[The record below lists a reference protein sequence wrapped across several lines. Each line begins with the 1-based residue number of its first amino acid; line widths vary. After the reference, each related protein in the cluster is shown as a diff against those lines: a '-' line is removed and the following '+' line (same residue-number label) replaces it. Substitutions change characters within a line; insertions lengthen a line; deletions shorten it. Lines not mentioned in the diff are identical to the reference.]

1 MANLSGRWAVGTG
14 VTRVFIQIIQGTCRD
29 AEALRRQTEMWRE
42 EVGPKAQGWLGGT
55 FGVTDDSRFIGVVRF
70 ESAEAAERNS
80 ARPEQSA
87 WWAVTEKL
95 FEGEVTFRNSDEVI
109 LYLDG
114 GSDDTGFVQVIQGQ
128 VADPEG
134 FRSFMDQPMDRLHD
148 ARPEIIGG
156 TIALE
161 PDGRFTETVAFV
173 SEEAAR
179 VGENR
184 EMPVDLQQAWENQV
198 AEMRDI
204 NYLNLRRPWFASR
217 E

>member
-1 MANLSGRWAVGTG
+1 M
-14 VTRVFIQIIQGTCRD
+14 FIQVIQGNCRD

-42 EVGPKAQGWLGGT
+42 EVGPRAQGWLGGT
-55 FGVTDDSRFIGVVRF
+55 FGVTDDNRFIGVVRF
-70 ESAEAAERNS
+70 ESKDAADRNS
-80 ARPEQSA
+80 ARPEQGA

-95 FEGEVTFRNSDEVI
+95 FEGQVTFRDSDEVI

-114 GSDDTGFVQVIQGQ
+114 GSDDAGFVQVIQGQ

-134 FRSFMDQPMDRLHD
+134 FRRFMDQPMEPLRD

-179 VGENR
+179 LGENR
-184 EMPVDLQQAWENQV
+184 QMPEDLQQAWENQM
-198 AEMRDI
+198 AEMRDV
-204 NYLNLRRPWFASR
+204 NYLNLRHPWFASR
-217 E
+217 